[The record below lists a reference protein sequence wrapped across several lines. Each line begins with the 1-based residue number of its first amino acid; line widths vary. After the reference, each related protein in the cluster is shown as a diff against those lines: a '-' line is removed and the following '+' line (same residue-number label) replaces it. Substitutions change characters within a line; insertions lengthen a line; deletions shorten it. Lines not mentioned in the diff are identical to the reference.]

1 MLTANKLNLRA
12 NKQHLN
18 LIWVIHS
25 SDIGHGLGHFFT
37 PALGLE
43 FKWPLLLTGYN
54 SAGRACIV
62 AAREQWRQIWPE
74 GN

>member
-54 SAGRACIV
+54 SAGRA
-62 AAREQWRQIWPE
+62 
-74 GN
+74 